1 MMRRWS
7 VSFAAVG
14 LLVAALVPASS
25 LARARP
31 EHEQQHVLLLSVDGL
46 HASDLQQW
54 IAAQPT
60 SHLAQLSRTGT
71 TFTQAHSSEPSDSF
85 PGLLAQ
91 ITGGTPRTT
100 GVFYD
105 DAYDRSLWAPGSN
118 CQGPPGTE
126 TVYAENLDKTDASG
140 NIPLFTSID
149 PAQLPLGVVHGACVP
164 IYPHSFLKTN
174 TIFNVAHDA
183 GLYTAWS
190 DKHPAYEIVRG
201 PANSGAEDLFTPEIN
216 NVNDPTAIS
225 VAATDAY
232 DQLKV
237 QAILNEIDGRTS
249 DNAHAAPV
257 PAIFGMNFQ
266 SVSVGQKL
274 VDPMKS
280 CVRNP
285 TPSCDPAYVPG
296 GYEPGSLQFTPQ
308 MRTAMSFVDGA
319 IGSMVD
325 ELRSRNLLG
334 STELIISAKHG
345 QSPIDPALLHKVGN
359 QVSVVLTNAGV
370 TIAQNTTDD
379 IALVWLQNQSQTS
392 AATAALNADK
402 RGANT
407 ARIDFV
413 LTGDALVDRFGDP
426 RKNTRAPDLIVQ
438 PEAGT
443 IYTTSKAKVAE
454 HGGFTEDDTHVAL
467 LVVGARSDDDGNAA
481 RRVTEPVHTTQIA
494 PTILEFL
501 GLDPQALQSVRA
513 DNTHVLPAGGPGD
526 N

>member
-1 MMRRWS
+1 
-7 VSFAAVG
+7 
-14 LLVAALVPASS
+14 
-25 LARARP
+25 
-31 EHEQQHVLLLSVDGL
+31 
-46 HASDLQQW
+46 
-54 IAAQPT
+54 
-60 SHLAQLSRTGT
+60 
-71 TFTQAHSSEPSDSF
+71 
-85 PGLLAQ
+85 
-91 ITGGTPRTT
+91 
-100 GVFYD
+100 
-105 DAYDRSLWAPGSN
+105 
-118 CQGPPGTE
+118 
-126 TVYAENLDKTDASG
+126 
-140 NIPLFTSID
+140 
-149 PAQLPLGVVHGACVP
+149 
-164 IYPHSFLKTN
+164 
-174 TIFNVAHDA
+174 
-183 GLYTAWS
+183 
-190 DKHPAYEIVRG
+190 
-201 PANSGAEDLFTPEIN
+201 
-216 NVNDPTAIS
+216 
-225 VAATDAY
+225 
-232 DQLKV
+232 
-237 QAILNEIDGRTS
+237 
-249 DNAHAAPV
+249 
-257 PAIFGMNFQ
+257 
-266 SVSVGQKL
+266 
-274 VDPMKS
+274 
-280 CVRNP
+280 
-285 TPSCDPAYVPG
+285 
-296 GYEPGSLQFTPQ
+296 

-325 ELRSRNLLG
+325 ELRRRNLLG

-413 LTGDALVDRFGDP
+413 LTGDALADRFGDP

-438 PEAGT
+438 PEPGT

-467 LVVGARSDDDGNAA
+467 LVVGARSHDDGNAA
-481 RRVTEPVHTTQIA
+481 RRVTEPVHTAQIA